1 MLPPIY
7 IQKYRSQLNCGRD
20 TFSGNRN
27 WDKKLYFW
35 YYYGLFFRHLQILF
49 ILEWQKEKEREKEE
63 EREIVTVALVVVAA
77 FAAASF
83 SRLYLC

>member
-1 MLPPIY
+1 MVAIRFLVIV
-7 IQKYRSQLNCGRD
+7 IGTKTVFLV
-20 TFSGNRN
+20 
-27 WDKKLYFW
+27 L
-35 YYYGLFFRHLQILF
+35 YGLFFRHLQILF

-63 EREIVTVALVVVAA
+63 EREMMIVALVVVAA